1 MEMRTGKW
9 ANYYILSQAKL
20 NISKQ
25 TVSFPLFPTVVSFPL
40 SFFLRHLTMESSPES
55 PFSALLAQSAAIQA
69 SAVPDSEKSKLL
81 YDMLEQGIRASKQT
95 DVDLIL
101 AKKKG
106 KSLSRD
112 IENLY
117 NEIDREKQYH
127 GRLETH
133 CRDMQKEKK
142 ALAEEAKRLIEEEE
156 KKRMEL
162 TKKVQD
168 TLEDVE
174 RKVQESHTE
183 REQLAVEKE
192 ELTAEFNRLLA
203 LNDQKDKDFQAAM
216 QTKEDSASTE
226 RSSMQSRI
234 TQMLQGAAGG
244 PEQQLRA
251 QLNEYKQKF
260 ESFQQSLVQNNE
272 SFAAFKR
279 ELQGTQKKI
288 QLKEKENADLKKKL
302 VQSEAYVSQVKG
314 EIEALQAESST
325 LNKQK
330 DVLAGYLAKLTL

>member
-1 MEMRTGKW
+1 
-9 ANYYILSQAKL
+9 
-20 NISKQ
+20 
-25 TVSFPLFPTVVSFPL
+25 
-40 SFFLRHLTMESSPES
+40 MESSPDS
-55 PFSALLAQSAAIQA
+55 PLSALLTQSAAIQA
-69 SAVPDSEKSKLL
+69 SEVPDSEKSKLL
-81 YDMLEQGIRASKQT
+81 YELLEQAIRASKQT
-95 DVDLIL
+95 DMDLVI

-106 KSLSRD
+106 QSLSRD

-117 NEIDREKQYH
+117 NEIEREKQFH

-133 CRDMQKEKK
+133 CRELQKEKK
-142 ALAEEAKRLIEEEE
+142 SLAEEAKRLIDEEE
-156 KKRMEL
+156 KKRVEL

-183 REQLAVEKE
+183 RQQLAVEKE

-203 LNDQKDKDFQAAM
+203 LNDQKDKDFQEAM
-216 QTKEDSASTE
+216 QAKELTAASARTT
-226 RSSMQSRI
+226 MQGRI
-234 TQMLQGAAGG
+234 TQMLQGTVG

-260 ESFQQSLVQNNE
+260 ENFQQALVENNE
-272 SFAAFKR
+272 SFATFKR

-288 QLKEKENADLKKKL
+288 QVKEKENADLKKKL

-314 EIEALQAESST
+314 EIEALQAENST

-330 DVLAGYLAKLTL
+330 DVLASYLAKLTL